1 MAMNTDIISKGR
13 IAKVTDEQLD
23 ELRAL
28 KVSWLAYCQAR
39 LTRSHESS
47 VEHLT
52 RFRRVA

>member
-1 MAMNTDIISKGR
+1 MAMNTEIISKGR

-28 KVSWLAYCQAR
+28 KVSWLAYCQDR